1 MSQGHAFF
9 SLMLLTRMDKRH
21 IFRKTE
27 LKGSFYFMAD
37 NGWMNAHAAK
47 TLKRLLPRIEERFK
61 AEILTEPVHW
71 QSFFRRLKREWE
83 RLFSHLQRVYGW
95 QYDFFFTLE
104 ELLFMLAQSWFQRP
118 ADLKLLD
125 EAREADPLWYT
136 SQTVVG
142 GVLYVDLF
150 SDNLAKL
157 HRHIPYFKKL
167 GLTYL
172 HLMPLFAVPHGDND
186 GGYAVSDYRAVN
198 PDIGTMQEL
207 AQLTRQLRAEGISL
221 VLDLVFNH
229 TSNEHIWA
237 RRAKSGD
244 PDFQAF
250 YHMFPDREMPD
261 RYQRHLRDIFPTTR
275 RGSFTWCE
283 EVRMWVWTTFN
294 SFQWDLNYAN
304 PEVFRAMA
312 EEMLFLANQ
321 GVEIL
326 RLDAVAF
333 IWKRLDTDCENQPEA
348 HEIIRAF
355 NSLARIAAPALLFK
369 SEAIVHPDEVIK
381 YIQSEECQLSY
392 NPLLMALVWEA
403 LATGEVKLI
412 ASAMKHRSRIPQG
425 CSWVN
430 YLRCHDDIG
439 WTFDDDEARSIG
451 IDPVGHRKFLNRF
464 YTGEYPGSFARG
476 LPFQFNPDNGDLR
489 ISGTLA
495 SLAGLERA
503 LAEEDSRQIELA
515 VRRVNLLRSIM
526 ISVGGIPLIYLGDE
540 WGMLN
545 DYTFL
550 SDPAKANDNR
560 WVHRSRRR
568 WEARED
574 LADQETLEWRFFN
587 EMVRLIGLRKA
598 APAFSNGGM
607 EVIDTGNG
615 HLFGYLRENG
625 TRRILVVNN
634 FSPQPQSMAAD
645 FLAALGETGD
655 CTDLVS
661 GEKIAAGTDLELDAY
676 RFLWLELPV
685 KDSTNP

>member
-1 MSQGHAFF
+1 
-9 SLMLLTRMDKRH
+9 
-21 IFRKTE
+21 
-27 LKGSFYFMAD
+27 MAD
-37 NGWMNAHAAK
+37 NGWMGIHAAK
-47 TLKRLLPRIEERFK
+47 SLKRLLPRIEDRFK
-61 AEILTEPVHW
+61 AEILAEPVHW
-71 QSFFRRLKREWE
+71 QSFWRRLHQEWE

-104 ELLFMLAQSWFQRP
+104 QVLSMLARSWFQRP
-118 ADLKLLD
+118 VDLKLLD
-125 EAREADPLWYT
+125 EAREANPQWYT
-136 SQTVVG
+136 SQTTVG

-157 HRHIPYFKKL
+157 DQHIPYFKKL

-207 AQLTRQLRAEGISL
+207 AQLTRELRTEGISL
-221 VLDLVFNH
+221 VLDFVFNH
-229 TSNEHIWA
+229 TANEHIWA
-237 RRAKSGD
+237 QRAKSGD

-250 YHMFPDREMPD
+250 YHMFPDRQLPD
-261 RYQRHLRDIFPTTR
+261 RYQRYLRDIFPGSR

-283 EVRMWVWTTFN
+283 EIRKWVWTTFN
-294 SFQWDLNYAN
+294 SFQWDLNYGNA
-304 PEVFRAMA
+304 EVFRAMA

-333 IWKRLDTDCENQPEA
+333 IWKRLGTDCENQPEA

-355 NSLARIAAPALLFK
+355 NALARIAAPALLFK
-369 SEAIVHPDEVIK
+369 SEAIVHPDEVLK
-381 YIQSEECQLSY
+381 YIHPEECQLSY

-403 LATGEVKLI
+403 LATGEVKFI
-412 ASAMKHRSRIPQG
+412 SSAMQHRSRIPED

-439 WTFDDDEARSIG
+439 WTFDDQEARSIG

-464 YTGEYPGSFARG
+464 YTGDYPGSFARG

-495 SLAGLERA
+495 SLAGLEKA
-503 LAEEDSRQIELA
+503 LEDEDSLQIELA
-515 VRRVNLLRSIM
+515 VRRINLLRSIM
-526 ISVGGIPLIYLGDE
+526 ISIGGVPLIYLGDE

-550 SDPAKANDNR
+550 SDPAKAGDNR

-574 LADQETLEWRFFN
+574 LVDQDTLEWRFFN
-587 EMVRLIGLRKA
+587 EMVRLIRLRKA
-598 APAFSNGGM
+598 APAFKNGGM
-607 EVIDTGNG
+607 AVIDTDNA
-615 HLFGYLRENG
+615 HLFGYLRQND
-625 TRRILVVNN
+625 TQRILVVNN
-634 FSPQPQSMAAD
+634 FSQQPQSMAASV
-645 FLAALGETGD
+645 LAAFGETGD
-655 CTDLVS
+655 CTDLVT
-661 GEKIAAGTDLELDAY
+661 GERMATGGKLELDSY

-685 KDSTNP
+685 NYSTSQSFD

>member
-1 MSQGHAFF
+1 MVDNEWMSIQ
-9 SLMLLTRMDKRH
+9 
-21 IFRKTE
+21 
-27 LKGSFYFMAD
+27 
-37 NGWMNAHAAK
+37 AAK
-47 TLKRLLPRIEERFK
+47 SLKRLLPRIEDRFK
-61 AEILTEPVHW
+61 VEILAEPAHW
-71 QSFFRRLKREWE
+71 QSFSRRLHREWE
-83 RLFSHLQRVYGW
+83 RLFIHLQRVYGW

-104 ELLFMLAQSWFQRP
+104 QVLFISAQSWFQRP
-118 ADLKLLD
+118 EDLKRLD
-125 EAREADPLWYT
+125 AVREADPQWYT
-136 SQTVVG
+136 SQNVVG

-207 AQLTRQLRAEGISL
+207 AQLTRELRDEGISL

-229 TSNEHIWA
+229 TSDEHIWA

-250 YHMFPDREMPD
+250 YHMFFDRQLPD
-261 RYQRHLRDIFPTTR
+261 RYQAHLRDIFPTAR

-294 SFQWDLNYAN
+294 SFQWDLNYSN

-333 IWKRLDTDCENQPEA
+333 IWKRLGTDCENQPEA

-381 YIQSEECQLSY
+381 YIHPEECQLSY

-403 LATGEVKLI
+403 LATSEVKFI
-412 ASAMKHRSRIPQG
+412 SRAMRQRSRIPEG

-439 WTFDDDEARSIG
+439 WTFDDHEARSIN

-464 YTGEYPGSFARG
+464 YTGDYPGSFARG

-495 SLAGLERA
+495 SLAGLEQA
-503 LAEEDSRQIELA
+503 LAEEDPLQIELA
-515 VRRVNLLRSIM
+515 VRRINLLRSIM
-526 ISVGGIPLIYLGDE
+526 ISIGGIPLIYLGDE

-574 LADQETLEWRFFN
+574 LVDQEMLEWRFFN

-598 APAFSNGGM
+598 APAFKNGGM
-607 EVIDTGNG
+607 EVIDTGNA
-615 HLFGYLRENG
+615 HLFGYLRQDDSQ
-625 TRRILVVNN
+625 RILVVNN
-634 FSPQPQSMAAD
+634 FSPQPQSMAPD
-645 FLAALGETGD
+645 VLAAFGETED
-655 CTDLVS
+655 CTDLVT
-661 GEKIAAGTDLELDAY
+661 GQKILTAGPLELDSY
-676 RFLWLELPV
+676 RFLWLEIP
-685 KDSTNP
+685 TNPSKNQ